1 MTLMMLL
8 TVLIIGFIYYPS
20 IEASIVLLRTKTLKE
35 FEELLESSK
44 ESIVSNKF
52 LLVTLILI
60 RLPLLIVVVPILII
74 HIYKLAKESK

>member
-35 FEELLESSK
+35 FEGLLESSK

>member
-8 TVLIIGFIYYPS
+8 TVLIIGCIYYPS

-35 FEELLESSK
+35 FEGLLESSK